1 MCSSCTCLPFEQ
13 HVFPC
18 MHPHPKFKLHART
31 ASSRQKPNGH
41 GRTGERIKSPPP
53 EAKPRETLET
63 GERSQGVLLASTR
76 WPRETSVLERRTCVT
91 ERVGMP
97 ST

>member
-1 MCSSCTCLPFEQ
+1 MLLVHLLAFRAAC
-13 HVFPC
+13 FPC

-31 ASSRQKPNGH
+31 ASSIKKPNSH
-41 GRTGERIKSPPP
+41 GRTGECIKSPPP
-53 EAKPRETLET
+53 EAKPRETPET
-63 GERSQGVLLASTR
+63 CERSQGVLLASTR

-91 ERVGMP
+91 ERAGMP